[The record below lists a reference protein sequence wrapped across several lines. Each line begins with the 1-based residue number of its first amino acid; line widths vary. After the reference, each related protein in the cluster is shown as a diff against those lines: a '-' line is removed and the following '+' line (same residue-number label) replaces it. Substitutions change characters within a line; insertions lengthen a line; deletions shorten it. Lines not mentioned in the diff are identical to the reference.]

1 MRLPLIAVSLILT
14 VSGCTWV
21 QMAPEASG
29 VRVIAAGAAP
39 AGCEKRGE
47 VSVSVKDSVAFY
59 ERNALRVRDELE
71 TLARNE
77 APGIQ
82 ANTVQP
88 LADPADGEQRFA
100 AYRCAA
106 ADLRRRS
113 AARPDAGDG
122 TPCARGRS
130 PTYRVRQKSSRA
142 GPAPTQARPRP
153 CSPNVR

>member
-1 MRLPLIAVSLILT
+1 MRLSLLFASLVLT

-21 QMAPEASG
+21 QMAPEAGG
-29 VRVIAAGAAP
+29 VRVVAAGAAP
-39 AGCEKRGE
+39 ADCEKRGE

-88 LADPADGEQRFA
+88 LSDPVDGGQRFA
-100 AYRCAA
+100 AYRC
-106 ADLRRRS
+106 
-113 AARPDAGDG
+113 
-122 TPCARGRS
+122 
-130 PTYRVRQKSSRA
+130 PTR
-142 GPAPTQARPRP
+142 
-153 CSPNVR
+153 